1 MTRILQTIALAI
13 SLALFAPATP
23 ASAADPVDSHA
34 AQATHAVDTH
44 TGDAADAAE
53 SHGGGHAEPNPVA
66 IDLIPLFT
74 TLVMFGIVLLVLNA
88 KVWPVIVKALNDRD
102 AKIRKEIEDAEGAR
116 KQAAAALNQYEK
128 ALAEAR
134 TEAAQMLESTKA
146 EQQKM
151 AAELKRKAEAEIT
164 ALKDA
169 ATRDI
174 ESAKRAAISEV
185 YAQMSTTATS
195 IASKIIQ
202 RELNP
207 DDQARLVEESLAELQ
222 GVAHSN

>member
-1 MTRILQTIALAI
+1 MHRILFTLLAVLT
-13 SLALFAPATP
+13 LALFAPATP

-34 AQATHAVDTH
+34 ADASHAVDTH
-44 TGDAADAAE
+44 AADAG
-53 SHGGGHAEPNPVA
+53 SHGGGHGDPNPVA
-66 IDLIPLFT
+66 FDLIPLFA
-74 TLVMFGIVLLVLNA
+74 TLIMFGIVFFILNA
-88 KVWPVIVKALNDRD
+88 KVWPVITKALSDREE
-102 AKIRKEIEDAEGAR
+102 KIKKEIGDAEAAR

-134 TEAAQMLESTKA
+134 TEAASMLESTKA

-151 AAELKRKAEAEIT
+151 AGELKRKAEAEIT
-164 ALKDA
+164 AMRDA

-174 ESAKRAAISEV
+174 ETAKRAAISEV

-207 DDQARLVEESLAELQ
+207 DDQARLVEDSLAELQ
-222 GVAHSN
+222 GVAQSN

>member
-1 MTRILQTIALAI
+1 MHRILFTLLAVL

-23 ASAADPVDSHA
+23 AFAADPVDSHA
-34 AQATHAVDTH
+34 ADAAHAVDTH
-44 TGDAADAAE
+44 AADAG
-53 SHGGGHAEPNPVA
+53 HGGGHGDPNPVA
-66 IDLIPLFT
+66 FDLIPLFA
-74 TLVMFGIVLLVLNA
+74 TLIMFGIVFFILNA
-88 KVWPVIVKALNDRD
+88 KVWPVITKALSDREE
-102 AKIRKEIEDAEGAR
+102 KIKKEIGDAEAAR

-134 TEAAQMLESTKA
+134 TEAASMLESTKA

-151 AAELKRKAEAEIT
+151 AGELKRKAEAEIT
-164 ALKDA
+164 AMRDA

-174 ESAKRAAISEV
+174 ETAKRAAISEV

-207 DDQARLVEESLAELQ
+207 DDQARLVEDSLAELQ
-222 GVAHSN
+222 GVAQSN

>member
-1 MTRILQTIALAI
+1 MQRILPTLLTTATFACSALPALA
-13 SLALFAPATP
+13 A
-23 ASAADPVDSHA
+23 
-34 AQATHAVDTH
+34 
-44 TGDAADAAE
+44 
-53 SHGGGHAEPNPVA
+53 GGEDGEAPNPVA
-66 IDLIPLFT
+66 FNMIPLFA
-74 TLVMFGIVLLVLNA
+74 TLIMFGIVFFILNA
-88 KVWPVIVKALNDRD
+88 KVWPLIVKALNDREE
-102 AKIRKEIEDAEGAR
+102 KIKKEIGDAEAAR

-164 ALKDA
+164 AMKDA

-202 RELNP
+202 RELNA
-207 DDQARLVEESLAELQ
+207 DDQARLVEDSLAELQ
-222 GVAHSN
+222 GVAQSN

>member
-1 MTRILQTIALAI
+1 MHRILLTLVVSF
-13 SLALFAPATP
+13 SLAFLAPA
-23 ASAADPVDSHA
+23 AFAAD
-34 AQATHAVDTH
+34 TH
-44 TGDAADAAE
+44 AADAGHEAAA
-53 SHGGGHAEPNPVA
+53 GAHAEPNPVA
-66 IDLIPLFT
+66 FDLVPLVA
-74 TLVMFGIVLLVLNA
+74 TLVMFGVVFFVLNA
-88 KVWPVIVKALNDRD
+88 KVWPVITKALNERE
-102 AKIRKEIEDAEGAR
+102 AKITKEIGDAESAR
-116 KQAAAALNQYEK
+116 KQAAAALNQYER

-134 TEAAQMLESTKA
+134 TEAAHMLESTKA

-151 AAELKRKAEAEIT
+151 AAEIKRKAETEIT
-164 ALKDA
+164 AMKDA

-207 DDQARLVEESLAELQ
+207 ADQARFVEESLAELS
-222 GVAHSN
+222 GVARSN

>member
-1 MTRILQTIALAI
+1 MHRILFTLIAALSIVLFATANPALA
-13 SLALFAPATP
+13 
-23 ASAADPVDSHA
+23 ADS
-34 AQATHAVDTH
+34 
-44 TGDAADAAE
+44 GDG
-53 SHGGGHAEPNPVA
+53 HGAPNPVA
-66 IDLIPLFT
+66 FNMIPLFA
-74 TLVMFGIVLLVLNA
+74 TLIMFGIVFFILNA
-88 KVWPVIVKALNDRD
+88 KVWPVITKALSDREE
-102 AKIRKEIEDAEGAR
+102 KIKKEIGDAEAAR

-151 AAELKRKAEAEIT
+151 ASELKRKAEAEIT
-164 ALKDA
+164 AMRDA

-174 ESAKRAAISEV
+174 ETAKRAAITEV

-207 DDQARLVEESLAELQ
+207 ADQARLVEDSLAELQ
-222 GVAHSN
+222 GVAQSN

>member
-1 MTRILQTIALAI
+1 MHRILLTLIAAF
-13 SLALFAPATP
+13 SLAFLAPATF
-23 ASAADPVDSHA
+23 AADTP
-34 AQATHAVDTH
+34 
-44 TGDAADAAE
+44 AADAAHAADTHAADAGHE
-53 SHGGGHAEPNPVA
+53 ADAHGGGHAEPNPVA
-66 IDLIPLFT
+66 FDLIPLFA
-74 TLVMFGIVLLVLNA
+74 TLVMFGIVFFVLNA
-88 KVWPVIVKALNDRD
+88 KVWPVITKALNERE
-102 AKIRKEIEDAEGAR
+102 AKIKKEIGDAESAR

-134 TEAAQMLESTKA
+134 TEASQMLESTKA

-151 AAELKRKAEAEIT
+151 AAELKRKAEIEIT
-164 ALKDA
+164 AMKDA

-207 DDQARLVEESLAELQ
+207 ADQARFVEESLAELS
-222 GVAHSN
+222 GVARSN